1 MQYGLFKKVKYAI
14 PVDKI
19 NSVFIKQTLIAR
31 FNNKYCI
38 DIVNIGMD
46 DESREEDMHTTDV
59 KVVPS
64 LLDKVGKDYSWCATF
79 QLVWNDMIDE
89 VVKQDVVFTPQI
101 DMAENLNKRTFTDK
115 MISDKYYYKK
125 YGFKTLDL
133 KKEIEDGIYIKFQ
146 KKSDILKDLDW
157 SDKGVDKDKS
167 RYLFYCML
175 YREFKFPKKFDV
187 LDNGEFGG
195 KYKDVTYF
203 GVDEETDEKVKDQL
217 EVLFYNS
224 KDDFAIKIHTEDGD
238 EVIFYKNPKGNTFKE
253 IYDNMMNGAE
263 EYGGRVHLGE
273 RDTFKAPHINFNVKR
288 EYKEF
293 ENKQ

>member
-14 PVDKI
+14 P
-19 NSVFIKQTLIAR
+19 
-31 FNNKYCI
+31 
-38 DIVNIGMD
+38 
-46 DESREEDMHTTDV
+46 
-59 KVVPS
+59 
-64 LLDKVGKDYSWCATF
+64 
-79 QLVWNDMIDE
+79 
-89 VVKQDVVFTPQI
+89 
-101 DMAENLNKRTFTDK
+101 
-115 MISDKYYYKK
+115 
-125 YGFKTLDL
+125 
-133 KKEIEDGIYIKFQ
+133 
-146 KKSDILKDLDW
+146 
-157 SDKGVDKDKS
+157 VDKDKS

-253 IYDNMMNGAE
+253 IYDNMMNEAE

>member
-115 MISDKYYYKK
+115 MISDKYY
-125 YGFKTLDL
+125 
-133 KKEIEDGIYIKFQ
+133 
-146 KKSDILKDLDW
+146 
-157 SDKGVDKDKS
+157 
-167 RYLFYCML
+167 
-175 YREFKFPKKFDV
+175 
-187 LDNGEFGG
+187 
-195 KYKDVTYF
+195 
-203 GVDEETDEKVKDQL
+203 
-217 EVLFYNS
+217 
-224 KDDFAIKIHTEDGD
+224 
-238 EVIFYKNPKGNTFKE
+238 
-253 IYDNMMNGAE
+253 
-263 EYGGRVHLGE
+263 
-273 RDTFKAPHINFNVKR
+273 
-288 EYKEF
+288 
-293 ENKQ
+293 

>member
-79 QLVWNDMIDE
+79 QLVWN
-89 VVKQDVVFTPQI
+89 
-101 DMAENLNKRTFTDK
+101 
-115 MISDKYYYKK
+115 
-125 YGFKTLDL
+125 
-133 KKEIEDGIYIKFQ
+133 
-146 KKSDILKDLDW
+146 
-157 SDKGVDKDKS
+157 
-167 RYLFYCML
+167 
-175 YREFKFPKKFDV
+175 
-187 LDNGEFGG
+187 
-195 KYKDVTYF
+195 
-203 GVDEETDEKVKDQL
+203 
-217 EVLFYNS
+217 
-224 KDDFAIKIHTEDGD
+224 
-238 EVIFYKNPKGNTFKE
+238 
-253 IYDNMMNGAE
+253 NMMNEAE